1 MKSAQKGAP
10 EVEQSK
16 KIDELYELVKKW
28 DAEREM
34 LPSLVRHWPQEKPV

>member
-1 MKSAQKGAP
+1 MKSAQKGTP
-10 EVEQSK
+10 EVEQSE

-34 LPSLVRHWPQEKPV
+34 LPNLVRYWLQEKPV